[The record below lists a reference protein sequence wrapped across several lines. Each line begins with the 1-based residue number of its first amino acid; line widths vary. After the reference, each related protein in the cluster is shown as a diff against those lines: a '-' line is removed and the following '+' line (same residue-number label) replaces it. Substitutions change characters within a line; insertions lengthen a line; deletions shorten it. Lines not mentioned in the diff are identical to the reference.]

1 MVEYQFLQIFNKS
14 LIIHALH
21 LYNMSSSE
29 ESEKSLQMQE
39 NNLGNDNLRND
50 NQGMDIISI
59 VQSFLSDSRIQL

>member
-1 MVEYQFLQIFNKS
+1 
-14 LIIHALH
+14 
-21 LYNMSSSE
+21 MSSSE

-39 NNLGNDNLRND
+39 DNLGNDNLGNDNLGND

>member
-1 MVEYQFLQIFNKS
+1 
-14 LIIHALH
+14 
-21 LYNMSSSE
+21 MSSSE

-59 VQSFLSDSRIQL
+59 VQSFLSDPRIQL